1 MFNVCTI
8 TEIPW
13 QRNAIHFQSHE
24 EPCLLKEKKT
34 EVTSRNKNAKNSS
47 RQKIYKKEIFK
58 TGRLT
63 VSKKAKIK

>member
-24 EPCLLKEKKT
+24 EPCLLKEKKRKLHQ
-34 EVTSRNKNAKNSS
+34 EINK
-47 RQKIYKKEIFK
+47 QKILQGKKYIKKKFLKQKE
-58 TGRLT
+58 LPYA
-63 VSKKAKIK
+63 SKQK